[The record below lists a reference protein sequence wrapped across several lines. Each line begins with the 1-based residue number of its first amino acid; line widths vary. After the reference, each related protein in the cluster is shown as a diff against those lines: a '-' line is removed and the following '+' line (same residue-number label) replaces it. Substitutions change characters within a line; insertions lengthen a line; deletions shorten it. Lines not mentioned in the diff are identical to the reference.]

1 MSLRERIH
9 AFLNP
14 LETKVNPAYQGLI
27 TYDNS
32 PKPVSMP
39 RNYKSYANEGY
50 RGDDTVYKCISYIAR
65 NGAAIP
71 PVLYTDSTKEKRIE
85 KHPLLDLLNK
95 PNEEQT
101 GVQYRESILGY
112 KLLAGNSYQYAVTGN
127 KNAPPAELWV
137 LRPDLV
143 QIMPTK
149 TRGIAGYK
157 YEYFDNPI
165 LPQQIAHSKYWHP
178 DNDLYGLSPLEIAAV
193 LVDQQKAAKLWN
205 LALLQNS
212 ARPPGAWIVPTALS
226 KNDRDRLQAALREKM
241 QGYRNAGTP
250 PILDAGL
257 QWQSMALSPE
267 SLDWLEGI
275 QYNAAMIANIYSIPP
290 QLIGDNSAST
300 YNNVQEAKA
309 ASYTEAIFPE
319 LDDLYAILTNWLLPK
334 YPDLKNACLYYD
346 KESVEVVQS
355 VIQDQ
360 KNAQAERSSTMWMN
374 GQCTLNESRVLS
386 GLPEVPEGDVYRI
399 GMVLVPADK
408 LQEYAEQSLTTPA
421 APPAPVAE
429 PVDENAQPQGSNT
442 NDTNNDNNKP
452 TPPAKDPQK
461 PGSKPANPTTGA
473 DGKGNPHAPDEKV
486 LPAREH
492 DLSEFRRYTR
502 AIDVMTQN
510 KEMDKHGIYQPDD
523 LDKQLKALKDKGVT
537 RITWDADINPCDTC
551 SINNTQIVELGQPF
565 YSGHI
570 LPPAHPNCECQ
581 VTPVD

>member
-1 MSLRERIH
+1 
-9 AFLNP
+9 
-14 LETKVNPAYQGLI
+14 
-27 TYDNS
+27 
-32 PKPVSMP
+32 
-39 RNYKSYANEGY
+39 
-50 RGDDTVYKCISYIAR
+50 
-65 NGAAIP
+65 
-71 PVLYTDSTKEKRIE
+71 
-85 KHPLLDLLNK
+85 
-95 PNEEQT
+95 
-101 GVQYRESILGY
+101 
-112 KLLAGNSYQYAVTGN
+112 
-127 KNAPPAELWV
+127 
-137 LRPDLV
+137 
-143 QIMPTK
+143 MPTK

>member
-1 MSLRERIH
+1 MSLRERLH

-71 PVLYTDSTKEKRIE
+71 PVLFTDSTKEKRIE

-112 KLLAGNSYQYAVTGN
+112 KLLAGNSYQYAVQPS
-127 KNAPPAELWV
+127 KNAAPAELWV

-212 ARPPGAWIVPTALS
+212 ARPPGAWVVPTALS

-257 QWQSMALSPE
+257 QWQNMGLSPE

-319 LDDLYAILTNWLLPK
+319 LDGLYAILTNWLLPK

-346 KESVEVVQS
+346 KESVEVVQA
-355 VIQDQ
+355 VIQSQ
-360 KNAQAERSSTMWMN
+360 KNAQADRANQMWMN

-386 GLPEVPEGDVYRI
+386 GLPKVPEGDIYRI
-399 GMVLVPADK
+399 GDVLVPANK
-408 LQEYAEQSLTTPA
+408 LGDYALQSLTTPA

-429 PVDENAQPQGSNT
+429 PVDENAQPQGNT
-442 NDTNNDNNKP
+442 DDTNNDNNKP
-452 TPPAKDPQK
+452 STPAKDPQK
-461 PGSKPANPTTGA
+461 PGSKPSATTGA
-473 DGKGNPHAPDEKV
+473 DGKGNPSNPDEKV
-486 LPAREH
+486 LPARQH

-523 LDKQLKALKDKGVT
+523 LEKQLKALRDKGIK
-537 RITWDADINPCDTC
+537 RITWNVGVNPCDTC
-551 SINNTQIVELGQPF
+551 SINNAVTVDVGQPF
-565 YSGHI
+565 PSGHI
-570 LPPAHPNCECQ
+570 LPQAHPHCDCQ
-581 VTPVD
+581 VNPSD